1 MNAYDIPSDE
11 DEVDENN
18 RDDEKRTFSR
28 KVNQPSCITAQKQ
41 SIKSPIKNPWNPK
54 VGYVFSPKLLM
65 LCDKMVQVRGR
76 ARLVH
81 SLIASY
87 KLLES
92 LRVEILPP
100 VLASY
105 EDLVSFHDS
114 TFVNYLREMNSAIDD
129 EDDLDE
135 EGEDF
140 GLMYDCP
147 PVKRIYEFVLRTVG
161 ASLTAARSL
170 TSGRCGVAI
179 NWFGGW
185 HHAQRDRAA
194 GFCYAND
201 VVISIQELKKKLGK
215 VLYVDLD
222 LHHGDG
228 VQEAFRHTD
237 SVFTVS
243 FHKHETGFFP
253 GTGALEE
260 VGLGKG
266 AGCCVNVP
274 LKDGIADE
282 KYRSVFARVM
292 FIVLKRFRPSAVVI
306 QCGADGLFGDPHQS
320 FNLTSNAVVEC
331 VRYLMDHCPVP
342 TLLLGGGGYNHVNT
356 AKCWTSVLG
365 AVLDEDIP
373 DDIPDSCS
381 QFEQFGPDFTI
392 NVTPGYVEDKNSE
405 DYLDSLVCFISKQCS
420 VNGFDE
426 SVS

>member
-1 MNAYDIPSDE
+1 MSAYDIPSDD
-11 DEVDENN
+11 DEVDDNACDE
-18 RDDEKRTFSR
+18 EKRTLSR
-28 KVNQPSCITAQKQ
+28 KVNQPPPTSSSQKLTAPTPAKD
-41 SIKSPIKNPWNPK
+41 SWNPK
-54 VGYVFSPKLLM
+54 VGYVFSPKLLF
-65 LCDKMVQVRGR
+65 LCDKMAQVRGR

-87 KLLES
+87 HLLES
-92 LRVEILPP
+92 LRVEILSPA
-100 VLASY
+100 LATY
-105 EDLVSFHDS
+105 EDLISFHDS
-114 TFVNYLREMNSAIDD
+114 TFVNYLREMNSAVDE

-161 ASLTAARSL
+161 ASLSAARSL

-201 VVISIQELKKKLGK
+201 VVIAIQELKKLGK
-215 VLYVDLD
+215 VMYVDLD

-243 FHKHETGFFP
+243 FHKYEAGFFP

-274 LKDGIADE
+274 LKDGITDE
-282 KYRSVFARVM
+282 KYLDVFERVM
-292 FIVLKRFRPSAVVI
+292 SAVRDRFVPAAVVI
-306 QCGADGLFGDPHQS
+306 QCGADGIFGDPHQS
-320 FNLTSNAVVEC
+320 FNLTPRAIVEC
-331 VRYLMDHCPVP
+331 VKYLMDNCPVP
-342 TLLLGGGGYNHVNT
+342 TLLLGGGGYNHANT
-356 AKCWTSVLG
+356 AKCWTSILG
-365 AVLDEDIP
+365 AVLDEDISE
-373 DDIPDSCS
+373 DIPDSCS
-381 QFEQFGPDFTI
+381 QFEQFGPDFTV
-392 NVTPGYVEDKNSE
+392 NVTPGYVADKNS
-405 DYLDSLVCFISKQCS
+405 DQYLDSLVDFIKRKNVHDGRS
-420 VNGFDE
+420 
-426 SVS
+426 